1 MSSAQGTRRRRAPAA
16 ARPRTPS
23 DPIVEA
29 KLTPPRARPEH
40 LRRHGLNQLLE
51 ELTCRKLT
59 VVAAPTG
66 FGKTTALASWA
77 NASRAPV
84 AWVSLDASDNDPT
97 RFLTYLVTALGR
109 AAPGVGTKSLRA
121 LHALGADPIR
131 AAFPRLFD
139 ELSAVEEPIV
149 LVLDD
154 YHRIQSRVCHEAMA
168 LLLDQSPG
176 TLRVVVSAQ
185 VDPPLR
191 LGRLRAGGNLGEVR
205 VDALRFSLPET
216 DVLLNRS
223 LGLGLD
229 PESIELLEQRTEGW
243 PAGLY
248 LAALFLRGRDD
259 PVASVSTFAGSHRHV
274 VDYLGTE
281 VVDAQPAAHRS
292 FLLRTSILN
301 RLSGPIC
308 DAVLDEHGSG
318 ARLAELSRSNLFLI
332 ALGDDGESYRY
343 HRLFGELLQF
353 LLRQETPELVPELH
367 RRAAVWHESNGLLD
381 EAVGHALAAGDPAL
395 AAELIVRSWRPLYQF
410 GQHSTLRRLL
420 GALPPAMVDL
430 SAPLSFIAVL
440 LDASA
445 GASEGA
451 VERRLALIERSGWEG
466 PFPDGTPSTEVAA
479 AFTRVMFLFGDVGRS
494 LAAAN
499 RLGELAGDDFIF
511 GPTAALGRSRAL
523 YLRGDL
529 GAALEALPPFGRE
542 TAPVRPTMSAFA
554 PALRSLILLEQGEH
568 GEAATLAFEA
578 VALAEEL
585 GVSEVPLLGI
595 AFTALGCVL
604 AARGEDAEAERQ
616 LERGL
621 DLVSSPRDTLSRA
634 FALIK
639 LAPVRARRG
648 DRVGARVLVAEARAI
663 IDRSRDPGS
672 LGSQLDDLDRQL
684 SIRQRREIAAGD
696 LPTESELRVLRM
708 LSSGRSQQEI
718 ARALYVSTNTVKTHR
733 RALYRKLRASTR
745 EEAVSRARTLGLL

>member
-1 MSSAQGTRRRRAPAA
+1 MSPAA
-16 ARPRTPS
+16 GRGPGAVRPREPS

-29 KLTPPRARPEH
+29 KLTPPQARPEH
-40 LRRHGLNQLLE
+40 LHRHGVTRLLT
-51 ELTCRKLT
+51 ELSSRKLT

-66 FGKTTALASWA
+66 FGKTTALAAWA
-77 NASRAPV
+77 RASHTPV
-84 AWVSLDASDNDPT
+84 AWVALDTSDNDPA

-109 AAPGVGTKSLRA
+109 AAPGVGSKSLRA
-121 LHALGADPIR
+121 LRAPGADPIR
-131 AAFPRLFD
+131 AAVPRLFG
-139 ELSAVEEPIV
+139 ELSEVEEPIV

-154 YHRIQSRVCHEAMA
+154 YHRIQSQACHDAVT
-168 LLLDQSPG
+168 LLLDQSPE
-176 TLRVVVSAQ
+176 TLRVVVSSQ

-191 LGRLRAGGNLGEVR
+191 LGRLRAGGSLGEVR

-216 DVLLNRS
+216 DTLLNRS

-229 PESIELLEQRTEGW
+229 SESIELLEQRTEGW

-248 LAALFLRGRDD
+248 LAALFLRGHDD
-259 PVASVSTFAGSHRHV
+259 PGVSVSAFAGSHRHV

-301 RLSGPIC
+301 ALSGPLC
-308 DAVLDEHGSG
+308 DAVLDEQGSG
-318 ARLAELSRSNLFLI
+318 GRLAELARSNLFLI
-332 ALGDDGESYRY
+332 PHGADGESYRY

-353 LLRQETPELVPELH
+353 LLRRESPELVPDLH
-367 RRAAVWHESNGLLD
+367 RRAATWYESRSLLD
-381 EAVGHALAAGDPAL
+381 EAVAHALAAGDPAL
-395 AAELIVRSWRPLYQF
+395 AAEMIARGWRPVYQF
-410 GQHSTLRRLL
+410 GQHATLSGLL
-420 GALPPAMVDL
+420 DALPSAMVDQ

-445 GASEGA
+445 GASEA
-451 VERRLALIERSGWEG
+451 SVERRLALIERSGWEG
-466 PFPDGTPSTEVAA
+466 PFPDGTPSTDVAA

-499 RLGELAGDDFIF
+499 RLQELAGADFIF

-523 YLRGDL
+523 YLQGDL
-529 GAALEALPPFGRE
+529 EAALEALPPLGRE
-542 TAPVRPTMSAFA
+542 TAPARPTMSVFA
-554 PALRSLILLEQGEH
+554 PALRSLVRLEQGDQD
-568 GEAATLAFEA
+568 EAAVLAFEA

-595 AFTALGCVL
+595 AFTALGSVL
-604 AARGEDAEAERQ
+604 AARGELTEAERQ
-616 LERGL
+616 LEHGL
-621 DLVSSPRDTLSRA
+621 DLVSSPSDTLSRA
-634 FALIK
+634 LALIK

-648 DRVGARVLVAEARAI
+648 DRVGARVLLAEARAI
-663 IDRSRDPGS
+663 IDRSRDPGD
-672 LGSQLDDLDRQL
+672 LGSRLDDLDRQL

-708 LSSGRSQQEI
+708 LSSGQSQREI
-718 ARALYVSTNTVKTHR
+718 ARALFLSPNTVKTHR
-733 RALYRKLRASTR
+733 RTLYRKLRASTR
-745 EEAVSRARTLGLL
+745 EEALSRARTLGLV